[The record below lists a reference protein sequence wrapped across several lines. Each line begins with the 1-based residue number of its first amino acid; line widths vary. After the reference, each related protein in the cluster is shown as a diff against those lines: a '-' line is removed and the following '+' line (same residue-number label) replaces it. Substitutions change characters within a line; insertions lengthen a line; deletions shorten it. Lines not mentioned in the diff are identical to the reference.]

1 MRPLQLRAVVVLM
14 TVMGAWSLRADIIVS
29 MSTDRSVYRLGEAL
43 DVNVTATNTADQDVV
58 LNFRDGRQGHYT
70 LDDVYHFPQGWT
82 LALTSRPIPANSS
95 YTWSFRHNW
104 LSYDL
109 NVGTHRAAGGVA
121 GYGDAGPVNFDV
133 VAPTL
138 PTSAFTIDFDKAPGS
153 QAPVQS
159 LTEYWPLGVHFRSNT
174 TANPPRRPG
183 IYDGHLAI
191 NSTTYPPG
199 FNIAADFDMSI
210 HGASADVSAAMGVQI
225 TMIAKDKDGNV
236 LDTAISDP
244 VPALG
249 SFVPV
254 SVSSTRDIATV
265 EWWPSN
271 QGSTV
276 MVDNLALAMP
286 EPSGTV
292 LIALGSALLLRR
304 RA

>member
-1 MRPLQLRAVVVLM
+1 MKSLQLRAVIVLAAVV
-14 TVMGAWSLRADIIVS
+14 GASNLRADIIVS
-29 MSTDRSVYRLGEAL
+29 MSTDKSVYRPGEAL
-43 DVNVTATNTADQDVV
+43 SVNVTATNTSDQDALLRFV
-58 LNFRDGRQGHYT
+58 DGRQGHYT
-70 LDDVYHFPQGWT
+70 LDDAYHFPEGWT
-82 LALTSRPIPANSS
+82 LALTSRAIPANSS
-95 YTWSFRHNW
+95 YTWSLRHNW
-104 LSYDL
+104 LAYNL

-138 PTSAFTIDFDKAPGS
+138 PTSGFTIDFENAPGS

-210 HGASADVSAAMGVQI
+210 HGASADVSAAVGVQI

-236 LDTAISDP
+236 LDTSVSDP

-286 EPSGTV
+286 EPGGMV
-292 LIALGSALLLRR
+292 LIALGTALLLRR
-304 RA
+304 RS